1 MKSFAVTTS
10 INAAPSRI
18 WALLTDLEAWPSWN
32 STVPKVAGHIAL
44 GEHISVWSTASPGR
58 AFPVRVTALSPTTTM
73 VWTGGMPFGLFT
85 GRRSYS
91 LNETSPGIT
100 TFVMVETF
108 TGLLAPL
115 ITKSIPD
122 LQPTFDA
129 FAASLKRAAEA
140 GN

>member
-18 WALLTDLEAWPSWN
+18 WALLTDLETWPSWN
-32 STVPKVAGHIAL
+32 STVPKVSGHIAL
-44 GEHISVWSTASPGR
+44 GNRISVWSTASPGR

-85 GRRSYS
+85 GRRTYT
-91 LNETSPGIT
+91 LNETAPGIT

-140 GN
+140 GD